1 MARARTAAA
10 PPLAGAAPVF
20 AALGDE
26 TRLNVIARLCAS
38 GPQSIARLTEGASV
52 SRQAITKHLHAL
64 AQAGLVRSKRAG
76 RERIW
81 EIPDEAS
88 RRGASIPRSD
98 LRAVGRGARATPDAR
113 GEGPLNDRA
122 ARAHAARGRA
132 AARRR
137 VLAVVAPWFFYKAMR
152 FKLSNTTWRGVR
164 FGFDSTVGEAYAALA
179 PAVIL
184 WVLLA
189 ARW

>member
-81 EIPDEAS
+81 EIRTKRLAEVRRYLDQISEQWDEALG
-88 RRGASIPRSD
+88 R
-98 LRAVGRGARATPDAR
+98 LRMLV
-113 GEGPLNDRA
+113 EKGP
-122 ARAHAARGRA
+122 
-132 AARRR
+132 
-137 VLAVVAPWFFYKAMR
+137 
-152 FKLSNTTWRGVR
+152 
-164 FGFDSTVGEAYAALA
+164 
-179 PAVIL
+179 
-184 WVLLA
+184 
-189 ARW
+189 